1 MQWENQLKF
10 SFGSSSCACEI
21 QVQMIFCN
29 FFNQQSKSFEILQI
43 YQDIYSETGVC
54 WTAHTKIVKKEEA
67 RSAERFDPSGGCAN
81 EQQLTQSAGK
91 ILSCCW
97 KSDGKT
103 RIMETCVYQRK
114 ATAQTVKKR
123 QKTVPKQTRKSYSCT
138 QKEWQRVK

>member
-1 MQWENQLKF
+1 
-10 SFGSSSCACEI
+10 
-21 QVQMIFCN
+21 MIFYN
-29 FFNQQSKSFEILQI
+29 SFNQQSKSVKALQI
-43 YQDIYSETGVC
+43 YQDTYTVNL
-54 WTAHTKIVKKEEA
+54 V
-67 RSAERFDPSGGCAN
+67 RAERHTPKSSRKKRRGAQNAFDPSGGCAN

-138 QKEWQRVK
+138 QKE